1 VDRESIRR
9 AIEDEENAVLIASLG
24 TTSTGVSINKLHHMI
39 AASPS
44 KSKIKVLQSIGRM
57 LRMHAEKDVAIL
69 YDIVDDL
76 SYKSQTNFTLNHFL
90 ERCKIYDAEKFDYEI
105 YNVRL

>member
-1 VDRESIRR
+1 
-9 AIEDEENAVLIASLG
+9 
-24 TTSTGVSINKLHHMI
+24 MI

-57 LRMHAEKDVAIL
+57 LRMHEEKEEAVL

-76 SYKSQTNFTLNHFL
+76 SYKSQANFTLNHFL
-90 ERCKIYDAEKFDYEI
+90 ERCKIYDAEKFDYSI
-105 YNVRL
+105 TSVNI

>member
-1 VDRESIRR
+1 
-9 AIEDEENAVLIASLG
+9 
-24 TTSTGVSINKLHHMI
+24 VSINKLHHMI

-90 ERCKIYDAEKFDYEI
+90 ERCKIYDTEKFDYEI

>member
-1 VDRESIRR
+1 
-9 AIEDEENAVLIASLG
+9 
-24 TTSTGVSINKLHHMI
+24 MI

-57 LRMHAEKDVAIL
+57 LRQHETKEQAVL

-76 SYKSQTNFTLNHFL
+76 SVGKHVNFTYKHFID
-90 ERCKIYDAEKFDYEI
+90 RTRIYDKEMFDYKV
-105 YNVRL
+105 YNVPLK